1 MDENGNE
8 IISMYYGSYQ
18 YDTSFKTYDQYT
30 DFLLAAA
37 GAITNLKRLDLTKE
51 IVITYSVN
59 NWDTAN
65 NNAPAAAT
73 SPSSCSTTCSPR

>member
-1 MDENGNE
+1 
-8 IISMYYGSYQ
+8 MYYGSYQ

-51 IVITYSVN
+51 IRHHLFGEQLGYREQQRSRGGRHH
-59 NWDTAN
+59 
-65 NNAPAAAT
+65 
-73 SPSSCSTTCSPR
+73 PSSCSTTCSPR